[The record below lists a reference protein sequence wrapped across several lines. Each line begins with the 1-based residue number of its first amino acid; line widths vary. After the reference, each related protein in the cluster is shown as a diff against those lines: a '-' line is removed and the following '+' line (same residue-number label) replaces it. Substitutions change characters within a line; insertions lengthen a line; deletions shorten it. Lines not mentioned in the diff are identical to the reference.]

1 MCRCIANVNSLYT
14 VLVAAILYLIFT
26 EGVAKSYSKRKP
38 ITNVDCF
45 IQNGCEPL
53 KRTQGHVGLR

>member
-1 MCRCIANVNSLYT
+1 LADIVIIVVVVCLRLMSFAM
-14 VLVAAILYLIFT
+14 LI
-26 EGVAKSYSKRKP
+26 P

-53 KRTQGHVGLR
+53 KRTPGHVGLR